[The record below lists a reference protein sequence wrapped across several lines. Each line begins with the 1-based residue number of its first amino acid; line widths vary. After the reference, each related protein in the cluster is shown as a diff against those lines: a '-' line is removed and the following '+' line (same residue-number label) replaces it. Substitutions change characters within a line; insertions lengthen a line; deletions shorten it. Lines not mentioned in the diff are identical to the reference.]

1 MEINTTLSFNSHLI
15 FDGIE
20 SHIEEFIL
28 DLDYCNA
35 TEVDNV
41 VGHAMKD
48 SISEIAD
55 DIGDLE
61 TTNRG
66 QQSMLNDHDER
77 LGTIETSLLDI
88 RAEDAD
94 TLRGVA
100 QDVIDGNGFID
111 ADELSEQLD
120 NYLEE
125 DDLSWRVEDI
135 IGDADLL
142 DADEIRELIDE
153 KINDK
158 VEDNGMEALRGDL
171 AIAIDMLE
179 RQRREMEGLQAEI
192 DHALDEAMVARRS
205 VLALIDRQP
214 LEILRNAYWSVRNSI
229 TDFKLRRKG

>member
-28 DLDYCNA
+28 DLNYCNA
-35 TEVDNV
+35 TEVNNV
-41 VGHAMKD
+41 VGHAMKG
-48 SISEIAD
+48 IKTEN
-55 DIGDLE
+55 E
-61 TTNRG
+61 
-66 QQSMLNDHDER
+66 
-77 LGTIETSLLDI
+77 
-88 RAEDAD
+88 D

-111 ADELSEQLD
+111 ADELSDQLG

-153 KINDK
+153 KLNDTD
-158 VEDNGMEALRGDL
+158 VGAIRNDL
-171 AIAIDMLE
+171 NDAHDMLR
-179 RQRREMEGLQAEI
+179 RQREEMEGLQAEI

-214 LEILRNAYWSVRNSI
+214 LEILRNVYWSVRNSV

>member
-1 MEINTTLSFNSHLI
+1 MEINTTLTFNSHVL

-77 LGTIETSLLDI
+77 LGTIENSLLDI

-111 ADELSEQLD
+111 ADELSDQLG

-135 IGDADLL
+135 IGDQDLL
-142 DADEIRELIDE
+142 ADYEIRELIDE

-214 LEILRNAYWSVRNSI
+214 LEILRNAYWSVRNSV

>member
-28 DLDYCNA
+28 DLNYCNA
-35 TEVDNV
+35 TEVNNV
-41 VGHAMKD
+41 VGHAMKG
-48 SISEIAD
+48 IKTEN
-55 DIGDLE
+55 E
-61 TTNRG
+61 
-66 QQSMLNDHDER
+66 
-77 LGTIETSLLDI
+77 
-88 RAEDAD
+88 D

-111 ADELSEQLD
+111 ADELSDQLG

-125 DDLSWRVEDI
+125 DDLSWRVDDI
-135 IGDADLL
+135 IGDADLCTR
-142 DADEIRELIDE
+142 ADVEEM
-153 KINDK
+153 INDK
-158 VEDNGMEALRGDL
+158 VEDNDMEALRGDL

-214 LEILRNAYWSVRNSI
+214 LEILRNVYWSVRNSV

>member
-28 DLDYCNA
+28 DLNYCNA
-35 TEVDNV
+35 TEVNNV
-41 VGHAMKD
+41 VGHAMKG
-48 SISEIAD
+48 IKTEN
-55 DIGDLE
+55 E
-61 TTNRG
+61 
-66 QQSMLNDHDER
+66 
-77 LGTIETSLLDI
+77 
-88 RAEDAD
+88 D

-111 ADELSEQLD
+111 ADELSDQLG

-125 DDLSWRVEDI
+125 DDLSWRVDDI
-135 IGDADLL
+135 IGDADLCTR
-142 DADEIRELIDE
+142 ADVEEM
-153 KINDK
+153 INDK

-214 LEILRNAYWSVRNSI
+214 LEILRNVYWSVRNSV

>member
-28 DLDYCNA
+28 DLNYCNA
-35 TEVDNV
+35 TEVNNV
-41 VGHAMKD
+41 VGHAMKG
-48 SISEIAD
+48 IKTEN
-55 DIGDLE
+55 E
-61 TTNRG
+61 
-66 QQSMLNDHDER
+66 
-77 LGTIETSLLDI
+77 
-88 RAEDAD
+88 D

-111 ADELSEQLD
+111 ADELSDQLG

-125 DDLSWRVEDI
+125 DDLSWRVDDI
-135 IGDADLL
+135 IGDADLCTR
-142 DADEIRELIDE
+142 ADVEEM
-153 KINDK
+153 INDK

-214 LEILRNAYWSVRNSI
+214 LEILRNAYWSVRNSV

>member
-41 VGHAMKD
+41 VGHAMK
-48 SISEIAD
+48 
-55 DIGDLE
+55 G
-61 TTNRG
+61 
-66 QQSMLNDHDER
+66 
-77 LGTIETSLLDI
+77 I
-88 RAEDAD
+88 RTENEN

-111 ADELSEQLD
+111 ANELSDQLE

-135 IGDADLL
+135 LGDADLL

-153 KINDK
+153 KLNDTD
-158 VEDNGMEALRGDL
+158 VGAIRNDL
-171 AIAIDMLE
+171 NDAHDMLR
-179 RQRREMEGLQAEI
+179 RQREEMEGLQAEI
-192 DHALDEAMVARRS
+192 HQAMNEAMIARRS

-214 LEILRNAYWSVRNSI
+214 LEILRNAYWSVRNRI